1 MESKMTL
8 RKFRRRYQK
17 KIILYVLAILI
28 SIYFLGPF
36 MWLVIS
42 SVSPLPELTD
52 KPPHWI
58 PNNIDL
64 RRLGMVLNLVSIHEV
79 GGIAEEAFAGSPEKI
94 LFGIRNSIII
104 SSIVTGITLIV
115 GSLAAYSLSRLKYR
129 FRNQLFLVLLS
140 VLIIP
145 PIVLILPFFLI
156 FRAMGITDT
165 YFVLILAYNVFTIPF
180 AVWILKQYFDTI
192 PYELEDA
199 ALVDGCGRLGVI
211 FKIFFPV
218 AIPGII
224 AAGIFTFMLC
234 WSEFLFANIL
244 TESMEIM
251 PLTVV
256 TAGLVGVIFTDWSL
270 LAAAGVVTALPP
282 IILVLVFQRFLIKG
296 LTAGSVKG

>member
-115 GSLAAYSLSRLKYR
+115 GSLAAYSLSR
-129 FRNQLFLVLLS
+129 
-140 VLIIP
+140 P